1 MSLLQLLK
9 ERIDKLHTMHD
20 ILRNNSI
27 MEEKEYIIFHSTLT
41 PLEGGGPLGRSSP
54 FVLQTVN
61 LIWNC
66 KSEKRNFI

>member
-1 MSLLQLLK
+1 
-9 ERIDKLHTMHD
+9 
-20 ILRNNSI
+20 

-54 FVLQTVN
+54 SVLQTVN

-66 KSEKRNFI
+66 KSEKRHFV